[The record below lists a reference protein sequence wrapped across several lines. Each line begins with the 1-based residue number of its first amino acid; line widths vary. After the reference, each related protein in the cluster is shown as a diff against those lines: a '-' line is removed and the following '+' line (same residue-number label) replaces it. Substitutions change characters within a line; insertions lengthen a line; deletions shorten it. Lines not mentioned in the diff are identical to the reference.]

1 MRTEDLSSSSMC
13 VSEDHYGMVLC
24 WWVGSVR
31 QGFRKPLEYD
41 FVLLSHSA
49 IQGTSQPTYY
59 TVLHDEYGFKP
70 DLI

>member
-24 WWVGSVR
+24 SWVGSVR

-49 IQGTSQPTYY
+49 IQGTSQPT
-59 TVLHDEYGFKP
+59 
-70 DLI
+70 